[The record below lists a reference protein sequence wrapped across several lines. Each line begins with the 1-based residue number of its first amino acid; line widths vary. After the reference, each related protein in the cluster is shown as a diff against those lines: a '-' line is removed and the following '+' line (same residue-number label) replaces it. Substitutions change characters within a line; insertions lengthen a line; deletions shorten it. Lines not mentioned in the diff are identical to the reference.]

1 MDFQGPLPTGLVPSP
16 SISTLATSGIADEL
30 LGTDLRSSPVPQRLP
45 LYGSPLKQK
54 RESSPGDFTTRHHQS
69 DNR

>member
-30 LGTDLRSSPVPQRLP
+30 LGADLRSSPVP

-54 RESSPGDFTTRHHQS
+54 RESSPGDFTTRHHLS